1 MKVAV
6 PGADD
11 ATRALIT
18 SWGYTVVDAE
28 DGVPAIGIEAPNAA
42 DDFINTPIDR
52 AEFDARVQRIVDRRA
67 RAIDLVHDLRSPL
80 NAVQGYA
87 DLIIEESSGD
97 VQRFANQIRT
107 AAVQMTERLQEIRNK
122 GV

>member
-1 MKVAV
+1 MKVSL

-11 ATRALIT
+11 AIRTLIT

-28 DGVPAIGIEAPNAA
+28 DGVPAIGIGLENAD

-52 AEFDARVQRIVDRRA
+52 AEFDARVKRIVDRHA
-67 RAIDLVHDLRSPL
+67 RLIDLVHDLRSPL

>member
-1 MKVAV
+1 MKITV

-11 ATRALIT
+11 ATRARIT
-18 SWGYTVVDAE
+18 SWGYSIVEPE
-28 DGVPAIGIEAPNAA
+28 DGVPSIGIGADNAF
-42 DDFINTPIDR
+42 DDFINEPVDR
-52 AEFDARVQRIVDRRA
+52 AEFDARVRRIVDRRA
-67 RAIDLVHDLRSPL
+67 RTIDLVHDLRSPL

-87 DLIIEESSGD
+87 DLIIEESLGE

-107 AAVQMTERLQEIRNK
+107 AAVQMTERLQKIRDK